1 MLIGRPS
8 SPLHP
13 GYSLQHNRLLQAL
26 LSYCSLHLFFK
37 KMLVARLGGE
47 VDWDVEEA
55 RPEICKMLI

>member
-37 KMLVARLGGE
+37 KMLVALGAE

-55 RPEICKMLI
+55 RPEIRKMLI